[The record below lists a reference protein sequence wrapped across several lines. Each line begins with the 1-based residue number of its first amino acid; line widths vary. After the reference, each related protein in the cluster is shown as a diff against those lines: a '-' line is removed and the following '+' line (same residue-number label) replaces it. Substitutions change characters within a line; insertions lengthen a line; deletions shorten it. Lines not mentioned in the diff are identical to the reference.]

1 MFLWTVVQPL
11 KVIEK
16 ETQAKPGA
24 LPAAVLAQSGAA
36 PVASDTSC
44 PSR

>member
-1 MFLWTVVQPL
+1 MFLWTVVQPV

-16 ETQAKPGA
+16 KTQTKPGA
-24 LPAAVLAQSGAA
+24 QPVALLAQGS
-36 PVASDTSC
+36 VASVSSDTSC

>member
-1 MFLWTVVQPL
+1 MFLWTVVQPV

-16 ETQAKPGA
+16 ETQTKPGA
-24 LPAAVLAQSGAA
+24 LPVALLPQRGVAS
-36 PVASDTSC
+36 VASDTSC

>member
-1 MFLWTVVQPL
+1 MFLWTVVQPV

-24 LPAAVLAQSGAA
+24 LPVVLLAQGGVA